1 MTTKPKTLDA
11 RMLCAVL
18 DPDRIPYADS
28 REIPSGNGYSRFQPR
43 AIQALELAL
52 RIKGNEYNIYVAGDS
67 NMGRTY
73 FVRNHLKPAARK
85 ASTPPDWIYLHNFEN
100 ADRPV
105 AVRLPAGQG
114 RAFKNA
120 MSKALA
126 AIRADL
132 PAYFDRDSYHKRHET
147 LFKSHNQRRE
157 DLFAK
162 MEEAAKAKQFRLEM
176 DEAGGLTLS
185 PMVDGEAI
193 DDKAFE
199 QLPKKERTRLK
210 REGDVLLSDIGT
222 FLRQINQSE
231 KGLKR
236 EELELQRTIA
246 REALAENFQPL
257 VERFGSHEKLASHI
271 KDAEEYL
278 VENVD
283 LFLPKDGQANLTA
296 SQNESNVDDHFSR
309 FDVNLFVD
317 NSRTEGAPIIVEDHP
332 TNFNLLGSI
341 EREAELGALYTDHTL
356 IRPGSLH
363 KANHG
368 FLILNTEDLL
378 SSPSSWEGLLRA
390 LRAGRSRIEDPVDQ
404 EQVRTRTIEP
414 ETIPL
419 DLKIVLIGTDENY
432 EALLY
437 HDDRF
442 QKYFKLKA
450 HMQSTAPRTMP
461 NIRHYL
467 TVIGRIVR
475 ESGLLPF
482 DRAALAGLV
491 DFSSRLVE
499 DQKKLSLH
507 FPLVRERMIEASALA
522 EMDGKDMVGADHLRE
537 AVGTR
542 DFRSN
547 LFEEEYMGDYERE
560 VIKVATTGEAVGR
573 CNGLSVTLFGDY
585 EFGLPHQISCTVGVG
600 HGGIL
605 DLEREAQLGGPIHTK
620 GMMILKSYLL
630 NPLRPGQAHGHDR
643 QPLLR
648 AELRRH
654 RGRFR
659 LGRGAGRA
667 AFRPFRRAHQPLLR
681 LHGRGEPVRP
691 DHGRGRREQKDR
703 RLLRGLPPPRAHG
716 PPGRDLPQGQRREP
730 DAARRR
736 GPRRGR
742 GQVLHPP
749 GQQRGGGHGHP
760 HRASRREKG
769 QGRTVPPRARSIAAW
784 TTAWPSWPAWPANT
798 AGALPPDPAPP
809 ARRRP
814 ASLAESIDVGMNMS
828 YCWRSEG
835 VMSKAWIMAK
845 RPEFVRDMF
854 RNFCQACGLL
864 DEQFERYD
872 RVGSVDFE
880 QLRDLIGEESFK
892 GLLWRLKDTAHHVFR
907 NDPDDPIEG
916 RFLDWGM
923 GYIFHECIKLKEDSY
938 QQLTYAP
945 WAARDGRGR
954 GERTGRGRAAFEPA
968 GPDRGVH
975 APGDRTHQ
983 SHSRSMQA
991 AASRVSFA
999 PQRQCAAR
1007 KTYFRTKRH
1016 GPGRLRRTV

>member
-1 MTTKPKTLDA
+1 MTTRPKNLDA
-11 RMLCAVL
+11 RLLRAVL
-18 DPDRIPYADS
+18 DPDRIPFADS

-73 FVRNHLKPAARK
+73 FVRNHLRPAAKK
-85 ASTPPDWIYLHNFEN
+85 AATPPDWLYLHNFEN
-100 ADRPV
+100 ADRPL

-114 RAFKNA
+114 KAFKSA
-120 MSKALA
+120 MAKALT

-132 PAYFDRDSYHKRHET
+132 PAYFERDSYHKRHET
-147 LFKSHNQRRE
+147 LFKNHNQRRE

-162 MEEAAKAKQFRLEM
+162 MENTAKAKEFRLEM
-176 DEAGGLTLS
+176 DDAGGLTLS
-185 PMVDGEAI
+185 PLVGGEII
-193 DDKAFE
+193 DDKAFDK
-199 QLPKKERTRLK
+199 LPKKERTRLK
-210 REGDVLLSDIGT
+210 REGDTLLSDIGT

-231 KGLKR
+231 RGLKR
-236 EELELQRTIA
+236 EELELQRSIA
-246 REALAENFQPL
+246 REALAECFQPL
-257 VERFGSHEKLASHI
+257 VERFGSQEKLTAYI
-271 KDAEEYL
+271 RDAEDYL

-283 LFLPKDGQANLTA
+283 IFLPKDGQANLTA
-296 SQNESNVDDHFSR
+296 SQNESSVDDHFSR

-317 NSRTEGAPIIVEDHP
+317 NSATEGAPIIVEDHP

-419 DLKIVLIGTDENY
+419 DLKIVLIGTDENF

-442 QKYFKLKA
+442 QKFFKLKA

-467 TVIGRIVR
+467 TVLGRIVR

-482 DRAALAGLV
+482 DRNALAGLV

-560 VIKVATTGEAVGR
+560 VIKVATSGEAVGR

-630 NPLRPGQAHGHDR
+630 NLFAQDKPTVMTGSLCFEQSYAGIEGDSASG
-643 QPLLR
+643 
-648 AELRRH
+648 AELAALLSALGGAPIDLSFAFTGAVSQSGQIMAVGGVNRKIEGFYEVCRRH
-654 RGRFR
+654 GLTGRQGVIF
-659 LGRGAGRA
+659 
-667 AFRPFRRAHQPLLR
+667 P
-681 LHGRGEPVRP
+681 
-691 DHGRGRREQKDR
+691 KDNAVN
-703 RLLRGLPPPRAHG
+703 L
-716 PPGRDLPQGQRREP
+716 
-730 DAARRR
+730 
-736 GPRRGR
+736 
-742 GQVLHPP
+742 
-749 GQQRGGGHGHP
+749 
-760 HRASRREKG
+760 
-769 QGRTVPPRARSIAAW
+769 
-784 TTAWPSWPAWPANT
+784 
-798 AGALPPDPAPP
+798 
-809 ARRRP
+809 
-814 ASLAESIDVGMNMS
+814 M
-828 YCWRSEG
+828 
-835 VMSKAWIMAK
+835 
-845 RPEFVRDMF
+845 
-854 RNFCQACGLL
+854 
-864 DEQFERYD
+864 
-872 RVGSVDFE
+872 
-880 QLRDLIGEESFK
+880 LRDDVVRAVEQGKFFIHPVSSVEEAMSI
-892 GLLWRLKDTAHHVFR
+892 LT
-907 NDPDDPIEG
+907 
-916 RFLDWGM
+916 GM
-923 GYIFHECIKLKEDSY
+923 PAGKK
-938 QQLTYAP
+938 
-945 WAARDGRGR
+945 ARDGRFPTGTLYRRVDDRLAELARLACEYGR
-954 GERTGRGRAAFEPA
+954 GSQG
-968 GPDRGVH
+968 
-975 APGDRTHQ
+975 
-983 SHSRSMQA
+983 
-991 AASRVSFA
+991 
-999 PQRQCAAR
+999 
-1007 KTYFRTKRH
+1007 
-1016 GPGRLRRTV
+1016 